1 MEGMKEGNLLF
12 GGPEDRRLYYEV
24 IPDWVRARAQKEQ
37 RTEQS
42 SRTMD
47 TALLLHM
54 MELISEPENSS
65 L

>member
-1 MEGMKEGNLLF
+1 MEEGNLLF

-24 IPDWVRARAQKEQ
+24 KSDWVKARAEKEQ

-42 SRTMD
+42 SGTVD
-47 TALLLHM
+47 TALLLHVM
-54 MELISEPENSS
+54 GLISEPENSS